1 MTLEVNEVPK
11 SAIELKL
18 AGLSEKSSIRLES
31 FDKQLQIADK
41 FADLDKWSIS
51 NVNAIFAK
59 YLTIPTSSN
68 IA

>member
-18 AGLSEKSSIRLES
+18 AGLSEKSSARLEL
-31 FDKQLQIADK
+31 FDKQLQIADI
-41 FADLDKWSIS
+41 FTDLDKWSTLKA
-51 NVNAIFAK
+51 NTIFAK